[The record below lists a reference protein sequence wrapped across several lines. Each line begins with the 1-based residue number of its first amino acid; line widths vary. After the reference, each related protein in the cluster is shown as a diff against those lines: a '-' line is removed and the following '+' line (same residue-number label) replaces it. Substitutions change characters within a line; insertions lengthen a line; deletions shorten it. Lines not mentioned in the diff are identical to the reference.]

1 MKILLWTANDKSI
14 TVKNAIKTVKS
25 VTYFIQNS
33 VIADQNKRRS
43 EFLVVALSE
52 MLKRILRDSINE
64 RTARWKLNRGE
75 SFFVLANRRSKC
87 NELQHRIYIGGRFR
101 EWASLQSS
109 RVLKKK
115 KKGGR
120 GKKEKEKIGEKGKT
134 EQEGKKKWEGK
145 ILDGV
150 DCGNRVTRAAF

>member
-64 RTARWKLNRGE
+64 RTAR
-75 SFFVLANRRSKC
+75 
-87 NELQHRIYIGGRFR
+87 
-101 EWASLQSS
+101 
-109 RVLKKK
+109 
-115 KKGGR
+115 
-120 GKKEKEKIGEKGKT
+120 
-134 EQEGKKKWEGK
+134 
-145 ILDGV
+145 
-150 DCGNRVTRAAF
+150 